1 MGGRGRRRRG
11 REEEDEKEEDGRRM
25 GEGRRR
31 REEEGGREKRIK
43 SSKSVYHGYFHE
55 NPFLKKV
62 NFCSKVKLLITS
74 SVFNENHLTAIYN
87 TGKIRQLD
95 RSELSK

>member
-1 MGGRGRRRRG
+1 MKKRRMGGGWEEEGGGRRRR
-11 REEEDEKEEDGRRM
+11 EEEG
-25 GEGRRR
+25 GEGRR